1 MKRPAFQFYPGDW
14 QRNANLR
21 RCSPAARGVWVDV
34 MCLMHDSDEYGVLRW
49 PLKEIAQAAGASMA
63 HVRELVDKAVLKGS
77 DKTAIEAYVYVPRSG
92 RKDGDPVTLLGAQP
106 GPLWY
111 SSRMVKDEYV
121 RTIRG
126 ESSRFSETPKDSP
139 KPPKGD
145 GSTSASATAVDSEA
159 KASGGKP
166 PKSPADEE
174 KAGLWKALKASLVE
188 QGTSADIKAAGV
200 LLGKAA
206 KDYGE
211 LVFLEACRETLRE
224 QRVNTH
230 TFLIGLCERAV
241 GRRTSAQP
249 KSFAQQDRE
258 EGMRRW
264 EEMTGQVHPDRNPK
278 SDNVID
284 IFPVAIGDSR

>member
-1 MKRPAFQFYPGDW
+1 MNFYPHHIGDYLTATAHLSW
-14 QRNANLR
+14 MEDCAYR
-21 RCSPAARGVWVDV
+21 RLLDLYYSREQAIPGDVVQAARL
-34 MCLMHDSDEYGVLRW
+34 CRATTKDER
-49 PLKEIAQAAGASMA
+49 
-63 HVRELVDKAVLKGS
+63 KAVETVLAEFFTLTDKGWTHTRCEEEIVKAA
-77 DKTAIEAYVYVPRSG
+77 DAAERARQNGKRGG
-92 RKDGDPVTLLGAQP
+92 R
-106 GPLWY
+106 
-111 SSRMVKDEYV
+111 
-121 RTIRG
+121 
-126 ESSRFSETPKDSP
+126 
-139 KPPKGD
+139 PPKQKPTENPEITQPVSG
-145 GSTSASATAVDSEA
+145 GNPEESKSKAPNPNTNTNTSEA

-166 PKSPADEE
+166 PKSPVDEE
-174 KAGLWKALKASLVE
+174 KAELWKALKASLVE

-224 QRVNTH
+224 ERVNTH

-241 GRRTSAQP
+241 GRRTGAQP

-278 SDNVID
+278 PDNVID